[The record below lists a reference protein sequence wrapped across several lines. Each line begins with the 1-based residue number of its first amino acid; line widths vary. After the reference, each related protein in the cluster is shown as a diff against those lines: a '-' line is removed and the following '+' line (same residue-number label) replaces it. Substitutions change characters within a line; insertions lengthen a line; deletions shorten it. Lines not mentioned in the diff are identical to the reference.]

1 MIKQKWHFIN
11 NGGDNSDNFNN
22 DDGDIDNETVDKT
35 YSDDGDT
42 NEEVIDEK
50 KFGNDG
56 SNDAGGD
63 GSNDAD
69 YVHIVS

>member
-1 MIKQKWHFIN
+1 M
-11 NGGDNSDNFNN
+11 
-22 DDGDIDNETVDKT
+22 DKS